1 MSGAQKRN
9 DYSRRFL
16 PFMLMWGIPILVLCS
31 VNVLQHYLPAAPI
44 ILMMAGAYIWMG
56 LGCVL
61 NAMKCNRLHCYMS
74 GPTMIIGGLLIG
86 LVGFNLMSLGPI
98 KVMHLSY
105 ITLFFVFLSF
115 VPEWINGSYVK
126 NDDTLV

>member
-1 MSGAQKRN
+1 
-9 DYSRRFL
+9 
-16 PFMLMWGIPILVLCS
+16 
-31 VNVLQHYLPAAPI
+31 
-44 ILMMAGAYIWMG
+44 
-56 LGCVL
+56 
-61 NAMKCNRLHCYMS
+61 
-74 GPTMIIGGLLIG
+74 MIIGGLLIG